1 MKQKGFTLI
10 ELMIV
15 VAIIGILAAIAVPQY
30 LQYVKKA
37 EVASMVALAD
47 IVKTKVGIFYSTKG
61 RWPTMDDI
69 DEVGL
74 DIIGPEDGF
83 PPSMGARSDTYY
95 AIFFSPETLTDPQ
108 DGSETPFPPR
118 VIMFLESQTTYL
130 LGYTA
135 TVSAAT
141 LTWTCWWV
149 PEVADIR
156 GYVGARPDGC
166 VDE

>member
-74 DIIGPEDGF
+74 DKIAMGGDV
-83 PPSMGARSDTYY
+83 MGAGTAPY
-95 AIFFSPETLTDPQ
+95 AIFHSTYTFNGAPMVNSVITYYV
-108 DGSETPFPPR
+108 DG
-118 VIMFLESQTTYL
+118 YL
-130 LGYTA
+130 MATLGYTP

-141 LTWTCWWV
+141 VTWSCVWA
-149 PEVADIR
+149 EQADIW
-156 GYVGARPDGC
+156 YAGARPDGC
-166 VDE
+166 VTIAMPD

>member
-74 DIIGPEDGF
+74 DVIAIGGGF
-83 PPSMGARSDTYY
+83 GDIMGAGTNPY
-95 AIFFSPETLTDPQ
+95 AIHIASTDPV
-108 DGSETPFPPR
+108 DNSDFSE
-118 VIMFLESQTTYL
+118 IFLLFGNPLNQAFH
-130 LGYTA
+130 YTS
-135 TVSAAT
+135 TVTAAT
-141 LTWTCWWV
+141 LTWTCEWT
-149 PEVADIR
+149 A
-156 GYVGARPDGC
+156 YAQANYSGAKPDGC
-166 VDE
+166 VGE